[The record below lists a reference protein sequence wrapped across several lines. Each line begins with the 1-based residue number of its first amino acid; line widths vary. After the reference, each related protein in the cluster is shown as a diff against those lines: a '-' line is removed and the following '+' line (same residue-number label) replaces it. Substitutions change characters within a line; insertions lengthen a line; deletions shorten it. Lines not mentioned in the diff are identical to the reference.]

1 MPQVEERVDRLEQ
14 ALQNFITSVGIE
26 FNKLY
31 NSQMRTEAE
40 LRAFKEEMTAF
51 KDEMRAFKDE
61 MRVSREES
69 ERDRKALHEEMTAF
83 KDEMRRENR
92 EMNRK
97 WGELANKMG
106 TMVEDLVAPSLP
118 RIVQEQFGLEVID
131 LMVRRKRKLEDG
143 SVREFDG
150 VAIADGYAFVNS
162 TKSILRSSDVE
173 ALVGEIAEFR
183 RFFPEYGKE
192 KVIGILSSLYVEDS
206 LVRYAETVGFLVLAL
221 GETLMEIKNTPGFK
235 PKEW

>member
-1 MPQVEERVDRLEQ
+1 MPQVEDRVDRLEQ
-14 ALQNFITSVGIE
+14 ALQSFIMSVGIE

-31 NSQMRTEAE
+31 NSQMLTEAE
-40 LRAFKEEMTAF
+40 LRAFKEEMQA
-51 KDEMRAFKDE
+51 AS
-61 MRVSREES
+61 SRS
-69 ERDRKALHEEMTAF
+69 ELDRKSLHEEMKAF
-83 KDEMRRENR
+83 KEEVRRENR

-97 WGELANKMG
+97 WGELAKKMG

-162 TKSILRSSDVE
+162 TKSTLRSNDVE
-173 ALVGEIAEFR
+173 GLVGEIAEFR

-192 KVIGILSSLYVEDS
+192 KVIGILASLYVEAS
-206 LVRYAETVGFLVLAL
+206 LVRYAETMGFLVLAL
-221 GETLMEIKNTPGFK
+221 GDELMEIKNTPGFR

>member
-51 KDEMRAFKDE
+51 KDEMRAFK
-61 MRVSREES
+61 EEN
-69 ERDRKALHEEMTAF
+69 
-83 KDEMRRENR
+83 RRENR

-162 TKSILRSSDVE
+162 TKSTLRSSDVE
-173 ALVGEIAEFR
+173 GLVGEIAEFR

-192 KVIGILSSLYVEDS
+192 KVIGILASLYVENS
-206 LVRYAETVGFLVLAL
+206 LVRYAETMGFLVLAL
-221 GETLMEIKNTPGFK
+221 GDALMEIKNTPGFK

>member
-14 ALQNFITSVGIE
+14 ALQSFITSVGIE

-40 LRAFKEEMTAF
+40 LRAFK
-51 KDEMRAFKDE
+51 DD
-61 MRVSREES
+61 
-69 ERDRKALHEEMTAF
+69 
-83 KDEMRRENR
+83 MRRENR

-106 TMVEDLVAPSLP
+106 TMVEDLVVPSLP
-118 RIVQEQFGLEVID
+118 RIVREQFGLEILD
-131 LMVRRKRKLEDG
+131 LMVRRKRRLGDG

-150 VAIADGYAFVNS
+150 IAVADGYAFVNS
-162 TKSILRSSDVE
+162 TKSTLRNSDVE
-173 ALVGEIAEFR
+173 GLVGEIAEFR
-183 RFFPEYGKE
+183 KFFPEYDKE
-192 KVIGILSSLYVEDS
+192 KVIGILASLYVEEG
-206 LVRYAETVGFLVLAL
+206 LVKYAEKTGFLVLAV
-221 GETLMEIKNTPGFK
+221 GDQLMELKNTPGFR

>member
-1 MPQVEERVDRLEQ
+1 MQ
-14 ALQNFITSVGIE
+14 AA
-26 FNKLY
+26 
-31 NSQMRTEAE
+31 NSRSE
-40 LRAFKEEMTAF
+40 L
-51 KDEMRAFKDE
+51 
-61 MRVSREES
+61 
-69 ERDRKALHEEMTAF
+69 DRKSLHEEMKTF
-83 KDEMRRENR
+83 KEEIRRENR

-150 VAIADGYAFVNS
+150 VAIADGYAFVNN
-162 TKSILRSSDVE
+162 TKSTLRSSDVE
-173 ALVGEIAEFR
+173 GLVGEIAEFR

-192 KVIGILSSLYVEDS
+192 KVIGILASLYVEAI
-206 LVRYAETVGFLVLAL
+206 LVRYAETMGFLVLAL
-221 GETLMEIKNTPGFK
+221 GDKLMEIKNTPGFR